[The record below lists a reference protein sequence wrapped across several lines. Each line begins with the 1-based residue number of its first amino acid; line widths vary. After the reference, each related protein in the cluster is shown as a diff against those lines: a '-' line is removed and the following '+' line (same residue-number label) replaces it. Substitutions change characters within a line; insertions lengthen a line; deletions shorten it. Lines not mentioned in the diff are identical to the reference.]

1 MTQPQRAVDV
11 IFAIDSSA
19 DTLEEHVG
27 ENWPNGTALVA
38 TYGRS
43 LLPIANGTAF
53 PAVPDVNTFVNLG
66 LNGRPV
72 FFGCDGGNAS
82 ASASDSTPPP
92 LIVYIPNAPYSYM
105 SNVSTFQMDYADSER
120 AGIIENGYNVGTC
133 SCFSFYGCS
142 FPLSEKPGNSDK
154 SADIPSLLSATMGN
168 GTVNSQWSTC
178 VGCAILH
185 RSFSKTGTTVPEV
198 CEACFREFCW
208 DGSLASEK
216 TTYNP
221 ELKLGGRETKGETS
235 GVVAWRGDWYRVW
248 IAVLAVCLLMGA

>member
-1 MTQPQRAVDV
+1 M
-11 IFAIDSSA
+11 
-19 DTLEEHVG
+19 G
-27 ENWPNGTALVA
+27 KNWPNGTALVA
-38 TYGRS
+38 TYARS

-72 FFGCDGGNAS
+72 FFGCDAGNTS
-82 ASASDSTPPP
+82 ASASGSAPPAPQP

-120 AGIIENGYNVGTC
+120 TGIIENGYNVGTYFC
-133 SCFSFYGCS
+133 SFSFCCLY
-142 FPLSEKPGNSDK
+142 PLAEKPGN
-154 SADIPSLLSATMGN
+154 ADNGADVTFLLPATMGN
-168 GTVNSQWSTC
+168 GTANSQWPTC

-185 RSFSKTGTTVPEV
+185 RSFSKTGTAVPKA

-208 DGSLASEK
+208 DGSLASGE

-221 ELKLGGRETKGETS
+221 ELKLGGKETKGETS
-235 GVVAWRGDWYRVW
+235 GVVAWRGDWYRVLA
-248 IAVLAVCLLMGA
+248 AVLAVCLLMGA